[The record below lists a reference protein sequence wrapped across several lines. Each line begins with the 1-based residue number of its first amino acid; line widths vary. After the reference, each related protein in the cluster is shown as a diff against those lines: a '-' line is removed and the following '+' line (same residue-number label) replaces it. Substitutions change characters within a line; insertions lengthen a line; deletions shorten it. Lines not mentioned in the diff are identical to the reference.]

1 MMMSG
6 NSFYFTP
13 LIFGIAANS
22 LALVVIYRVRRRTK
36 SSQRGRSVPSFLV
49 HTLVVVDLVSLVV
62 SWIEESIVLKDIE
75 LECEVSYITRLT
87 VGYASGFMNTLMCLE
102 RCFAL
107 RAPFYYHRMATL
119 CKAKIAV
126 FIALSLSFLIN
137 TLPVMG
143 VGSYAV
149 VVGNTTECN
158 PPGASWIRSSPGD
171 RAFTTI
177 YLAFGALMMTL
188 MYVSNGVVIF
198 QLRQLKRRA
207 RSAALKSS
215 EPKTGPSPPRPSTI
229 EMHTSY
235 DSQSDVSP
243 VDPGKLRTNFRSAAC
258 RNERRPATHHHP
270 SRGRGSGETTRT
282 SHERSISKMVVV
294 MSVVFTISWFPYYIQ
309 RLLKAL
315 DVPQP
320 DWYLYVV
327 IFLLVSNH
335 VIDPF
340 VFVFMKQQSRDA
352 LRDLCMEGICCKKW
366 RTHPG
371 VEANDRGSSGTEGQK
386 PTRQEAETSSA
397 RSHQP
402 HA

>member
-1 MMMSG
+1 
-6 NSFYFTP
+6 
-13 LIFGIAANS
+13 
-22 LALVVIYRVRRRTK
+22 
-36 SSQRGRSVPSFLV
+36 
-49 HTLVVVDLVSLVV
+49 
-62 SWIEESIVLKDIE
+62 
-75 LECEVSYITRLT
+75 
-87 VGYASGFMNTLMCLE
+87 
-102 RCFAL
+102 
-107 RAPFYYHRMATL
+107 MATL

-126 FIALSLSFLIN
+126 FVVLSLSFLIN

-149 VVGNTTECN
+149 KVGNATEVKCN
-158 PPGASWIRSSPGD
+158 PPGESGIQSSPGN
-171 RAFTTI
+171 RAFTVI
-177 YLAFGALMMTL
+177 YLAIGVLMLTL

-198 QLRQLKRRA
+198 QLRQLRRRA

-229 EMHTSY
+229 EMRTSY
-235 DSQSDVSP
+235 DRSQSDVTQINP
-243 VDPGKLRTNFRSAAC
+243 EKRRTNTQSAA
-258 RNERRPATHHHP
+258 RRTERKPATLHHP

-294 MSVVFTISWFPYYIQ
+294 MSVVFTISWFPFYIQ